1 MPLRSRHLFPFLSLV
16 AILSL
21 SVCAVS
27 DKKESPDHYQALFG
41 RYTRIFTPP
50 VPEKASFAG
59 EEVPL
64 QDYYVKE
71 ALDRE
76 IMAATFMHSSS
87 ILFFKRASRWF
98 PVIEPILAK
107 NGIPDDFKF
116 LAVAESNLANA
127 VSPAKAEGYWQFLA
141 TTGKQYGLEIN
152 EFVDERYHMEKS
164 TEAACR
170 YFKAA
175 YTKFG
180 QWSLVAAAYNR
191 GSEGLDRAISSQ
203 RASGY
208 YDLYL
213 NDETSR
219 YVYRIIALK
228 EVYIHPVKYGF
239 YLRENDLYPPLKT
252 RDIAVDSAVADLPR
266 FAAGLSIHYRLLREL
281 NPWIRQYSL
290 PNKQRKTY
298 VFKVPADANAMT
310 VKGLYPSGNSATF
323 FNDSLRI
330 NELQ

>member
-1 MPLRSRHLFPFLSLV
+1 MPFRSRHLFPFLLLI

-41 RYTRIFTPP
+41 RYTRSFSPP
-50 VPEKASFAG
+50 VPEKAKFAG

-64 QDYYVKE
+64 QVYYVKE

-76 IMAATFMHSSS
+76 ILAATFMHSSS
-87 ILFFKRASRWF
+87 ILFFKRAYRWF

-141 TTGKQYGLEIN
+141 STGKQYGLEVN
-152 EFVDERYHMEKS
+152 EFVDERYHMEKA

-175 YTKFG
+175 YAKFG

-203 RASGY
+203 QASGY
-208 YDLYL
+208 FDLYL
-213 NDETSR
+213 NEETSR

-228 EVYIHPVKYGF
+228 EIYLNPVKYGF
-239 YLRENDLYPPLKT
+239 YLRESDLYPPLRT
-252 RDIAVDSAVADLPR
+252 RDVKVDSSIADLPG
-266 FAAGLSIHYRLLREL
+266 FARGLSIHYRLLREL
-281 NPWIRQYSL
+281 NPWIQQYSL
-290 PNKQRKTY
+290 PNKQHKTY
-298 VFKVPADANAMT
+298 VFKVPADGNAMT
-310 VKGLYPSGNSATF
+310 VKGMFPSENSATF